1 MISETGREDFPT
13 GAFCAQTIF
22 AVKTENINE
31 IREEADDQQTNKE
44 IENIISET
52 EANHKDK
59 AIKCFKDLINIKQI
73 KLKLNIFAET
83 NLGSNANKALL
94 LMLLRKYNN

>member
-1 MISETGREDFPT
+1 MIRENHKKENNY
-13 GAFCAQTIF
+13 
-22 AVKTENINE
+22 KTENINE
-31 IREEADDQQTNKE
+31 IREEEDDQQTNKE